1 MNRQN
6 PEKQGLHA
14 TWAIWLAIPLDGVA
28 AILACDN
35 RRPSRGVTRFQ
46 SPRYFELLIAL
57 MPLFASTILLSA
69 FLLFLVQPI
78 IAKQILPWFGGSSAV
93 WTTCLVFFQVVLL
106 AGYTYSHLTTR
117 YLKSTHQAYLHIGL
131 LALSLLFLPIIPSEA
146 LKPLAGADAAIRI
159 VALLVATIGLPY
171 FLLSATG
178 PLLQKW
184 VAPRFPEKTVYRLFA
199 LSNFGSLVGLL
210 AFPFAI
216 EPFSTAH
223 AQSVAWSVA
232 YAIFAIACAASA
244 WAAAQSADR
253 SVPVTTAVAD
263 ETRGPRPGI
272 RDYALWLA
280 FAALGSVLLLA
291 TTSHITQNIATVPFL
306 WVLPLSLYLLTF
318 VVAFEGRGG
327 RGWYQRS
334 WFLFPTLLLLVA
346 MAAGLSANRGVLDV
360 SLAVPLYTV
369 GMMMAAFFCNG
380 ELALS
385 KPVPRYLTH
394 FYLTISLGG
403 ALGGLLVGLVAPR
416 VFPTYFELPVAL
428 VLLASLAVFVARKTR
443 WLVGP
448 AVVATLAAG
457 WFGSEYIGF
466 LREEAVYMH
475 RNFYGTLRVKEQG
488 EGDLQ
493 VRRLLHGVI
502 LHGEQLTIS
511 PKRLEPGTYYARSS
525 GVGRA
530 IEARQHNQDS
540 VKLGFVGLG
549 VGTLSAYGRGGDLVR
564 FYELDPD
571 VLALA
576 KTQFSYL
583 NASPSK
589 IEYVI
594 GDARSSMERELA
606 SGQPQGYDV
615 LAIDAFSSDSIPVHL
630 ITREAVQLYFQH
642 LQPNGILAVHI
653 SNRFLDLKPV
663 LANIA
668 QALGLTARLITD
680 TPADGSSGSTT
691 DWVLLARSATTFDAE
706 QLVEVAEPIE
716 PKPEF
721 SLWTDQFNNLFD
733 ILKSRPINELRRMI
747 GLD

>member
-1 MNRQN
+1 
-6 PEKQGLHA
+6 
-14 TWAIWLAIPLDGVA
+14 
-28 AILACDN
+28 
-35 RRPSRGVTRFQ
+35 
-46 SPRYFELLIAL
+46 

-78 IAKQILPWFGGSSAV
+78 IAKQILPWFGGTSAV

-106 AGYTYSHLTTR
+106 AGYTYSHLITR
-117 YLKSTHQAYLHIGL
+117 YLTPKNQARVHIAL
-131 LALSLLFLPIIPSEA
+131 LAISLAFLPIVPSAA
-146 LKPLAGADAAIRI
+146 LKPDAGADAALGI
-159 VALLVATIGLPY
+159 VVLLVATIGLPY
-171 FLLSATG
+171 FLLSSTG

-184 VAPRFPEKTVYRLFA
+184 VAPMFPEKSVYRLFA

-223 AQSVAWSVA
+223 AQSIVWSVA
-232 YAIFAIACAASA
+232 YATFAAACALSA
-244 WAAAQSADR
+244 WKAWQTAVLAGIAAAPPA
-253 SVPVTTAVAD
+253 VTEA
-263 ETRGPRPGI
+263 EGPAPRFS
-272 RDYALWLA
+272 DYLLWLS

-291 TTSHITQNIATVPFL
+291 TTSHITQNIASVPFL

-318 VVAFEGRGG
+318 VVAFEGRQG
-327 RGWYQRS
+327 RGWYQRH

-360 SLAVPLYTV
+360 SLAVPLYTI

-385 KPVPRYLTH
+385 KPVPRYLTQ

-403 ALGGLLVGLVAPR
+403 ALGGMLVGLVAPR

-428 VLLASLAVFVARKTR
+428 VLLTSLAVFVARRTR

-448 AVVATLAAG
+448 AVIATLATA
-457 WFGSEYIGF
+457 WFGSQYIGF
-466 LREEAVYMH
+466 LRDEVVYMH

-488 EGDLQ
+488 EGDQQ

-502 LHGEQLTIS
+502 LHGEQQTINA
-511 PKRLEPGTYYARSS
+511 KRLEPGTYYARTS

-530 IEARQHNQDS
+530 IEAKQQSGPVR
-540 VKLGFVGLG
+540 LGFVGLG
-549 VGTLSAYGRGGDLVR
+549 VGTLSAYGRASDVVR

-576 KTQFSYL
+576 KNQFSYL
-583 NASPSK
+583 NSSPAA
-589 IEYVI
+589 IDYVI
-594 GDARSSMERELA
+594 GDARLSMERELA
-606 SGQPQGYDV
+606 SSARQNYDV

-630 ITREAVQLYFQH
+630 ITREAVQMYFHH
-642 LQPNGILAVHI
+642 LKSEGILAVHI

-668 QALGLTARLITD
+668 QANGLTARLVTD
-680 TPADGSSGSTT
+680 APGEDSAASIT
-691 DWVLLARSATTFDAE
+691 DWVLIARSPAAFDNDL
-706 QLVEVAEPIE
+706 LVEVAAPIE
-716 PKPEF
+716 PNPNF
-721 SLWTDQFNNLFD
+721 SLWTDQFNNLID
-733 ILKSRPINELRRMI
+733 VLKSNPINELRRLMGI
-747 GLD
+747 S

>member
-1 MNRQN
+1 
-6 PEKQGLHA
+6 
-14 TWAIWLAIPLDGVA
+14 
-28 AILACDN
+28 
-35 RRPSRGVTRFQ
+35 
-46 SPRYFELLIAL
+46 

-78 IAKQILPWFGGSSAV
+78 IAKQILPWFGGTSAV

-117 YLKSTHQAYLHIGL
+117 YLAPKQQARLHIAL
-131 LALSLLFLPIIPSEA
+131 LVVSVLFLPIIPSEA
-146 LKPLAGADAAIRI
+146 LKPAAGADAALRI
-159 VALLVATIGLPY
+159 VVLLFATIGLPY
-171 FLLSATG
+171 FLLSSTG

-184 VAPRFPEKTVYRLFA
+184 VAPHFPEKSVYRLFA

-216 EPFSTAH
+216 EPFSTSH
-223 AQSVAWSVA
+223 AQSIVWSVA
-232 YAIFAIACAASA
+232 YALFAVACAASA
-244 WAAAQSADR
+244 WKASQSANVNDADTDAAAVD
-253 SVPVTTAVAD
+253 P
-263 ETRGPRPGI
+263 EGPAPRLG
-272 RDYALWLA
+272 DYALWLA

-291 TTSHITQNIATVPFL
+291 TTSHITENIASVPFL
-306 WVLPLSLYLLTF
+306 WVLPLSLYLLSF
-318 VVAFEGRGG
+318 VVAFEGRQG
-327 RGWYQRS
+327 RGWYQRA

-346 MAAGLSANRGVLDV
+346 MAAGLEANRGVLDV

-403 ALGGLLVGLVAPR
+403 ALGGMLVGLVAPR

-428 VLLASLAVFVARKTR
+428 VLLSSLAVFVARKTR

-448 AVVATLAAG
+448 AVVATLATA
-457 WFGSEYIGF
+457 WFGSQYIGF
-466 LREEAVYMH
+466 LRDDVVYMH

-488 EGDLQ
+488 QGDHQ

-502 LHGEQLTIS
+502 LHGEQPTIGAS
-511 PKRLEPGTYYARSS
+511 RLEPGTYYARTS

-530 IEARQHNQDS
+530 IEAKQSQGPVR
-540 VKLGFVGLG
+540 LGFVGLG
-549 VGTLSAYGRGGDLVR
+549 VGTLSAYGRAGDVVR

-576 KTQFSYL
+576 KSQFSYL
-583 NASPSK
+583 SSSPAT
-589 IEYVI
+589 IEFVI
-594 GDARSSMERELA
+594 GDARLSMERELL
-606 SGQPQGYDV
+606 SGARQGYDV
-615 LAIDAFSSDSIPVHL
+615 LAIDAFTSDSIPVHL
-630 ITREAVQLYFQH
+630 ITSEATALFFQH
-642 LQPNGILAVHI
+642 LKPDGILAYHI

-668 QALGLTARLITD
+668 QANNLVVRLVTDLPGDDSTA
-680 TPADGSSGSTT
+680 STT
-691 DWVLLARSATTFDAE
+691 DWVLLARSPAAFDDQRLADV
-706 QLVEVAEPIE
+706 VEEIDPN
-716 PKPEF
+716 PHF
-721 SLWTDQFNNLFD
+721 SLWTDQFNNLID
-733 ILKSRPINELRRMI
+733 VLKSNPINELRRLM
-747 GLD
+747 GLS

>member
-1 MNRQN
+1 
-6 PEKQGLHA
+6 
-14 TWAIWLAIPLDGVA
+14 
-28 AILACDN
+28 
-35 RRPSRGVTRFQ
+35 
-46 SPRYFELLIAL
+46 

-78 IAKQILPWFGGSSAV
+78 IAKQILPWFGGTSAV

-117 YLKSTHQAYLHIGL
+117 YLSPKQQARLHIAL
-131 LALSLLFLPIIPSEA
+131 LVTSLLFLPIIPSEA
-146 LKPLAGADAAIRI
+146 LKPAAGADAALRI
-159 VALLVATIGLPY
+159 VVLLFATIGLPY
-171 FLLSATG
+171 FLLSSTG

-184 VAPRFPEKTVYRLFA
+184 VAPRFPEKSVYRLFA
-199 LSNFGSLVGLL
+199 LSNFGSLIGLL

-216 EPFSTAH
+216 EPFSTSR
-223 AQSVAWSVA
+223 AQSIVWSVA
-232 YAIFAIACAASA
+232 YAVFAAACAASA
-244 WAAAQSADR
+244 WKASQSVSANGSDVNPVAAD
-253 SVPVTTAVAD
+253 P
-263 ETRGPRPGI
+263 EGPAPRFS
-272 RDYALWLA
+272 DYALWLA

-291 TTSHITQNIATVPFL
+291 TTSHITQNIASVPFL

-318 VVAFEGRGG
+318 VIAFEGRQG
-327 RGWYQRS
+327 RGWYQRA

-346 MAAGLSANRGVLDV
+346 MAAGLEANRGVLDV
-360 SLAVPLYTV
+360 SLAVPLYTI

-403 ALGGLLVGLVAPR
+403 ALGGMLVGLVAPR

-443 WLVGP
+443 WLIGP
-448 AVVATLAAG
+448 AIVATLATA

-466 LREEAVYMH
+466 LRDDVVYMH

-488 EGDLQ
+488 QGDQQ

-502 LHGEQLTIS
+502 LHGEQPTIS
-511 PKRLEPGTYYARSS
+511 ATRLEPGTYYARTS

-530 IEARQHNQDS
+530 IEAKQTQGPVR
-540 VKLGFVGLG
+540 LGFVGLG
-549 VGTLSAYGRGGDLVR
+549 VGTLSAYGRAGDVVR

-583 NASPSK
+583 SSSPAT
-589 IEYVI
+589 IEFMI
-594 GDARSSMERELA
+594 GDARLSMERELL
-606 SGQPQGYDV
+606 SGARQAYDV

-630 ITREAVQLYFQH
+630 ITSEATALFFQH
-642 LQPNGILAVHI
+642 LKPDGILAYHI

-668 QALGLTARLITD
+668 QANNLSVRLITD
-680 TPADGSSGSTT
+680 SPGDGSTSSIT
-691 DWVLLARSATTFDAE
+691 DWVLLARSPAAFDDERLATV
-706 QLVEVAEPIE
+706 VEEIE
-716 PKPEF
+716 PNPHF
-721 SLWTDQFNNLFD
+721 SLWTDQFNNLID
-733 ILKSRPINELRRMI
+733 VLKSNPINELRRLI
-747 GLD
+747 GLS